1 MLFICV
7 MSGTL
12 QELEVVCFQSQHL
25 RFGINFAAHT
35 EFKIGEKSTSLR
47 VFQIMHRNKQAH
59 VQLSV
64 HNK

>member
-1 MLFICV
+1 MCEK
-7 MSGTL
+7 L
-12 QELEVVCFQSQHL
+12 QELEVFCFQSQHF
-25 RFGINFAAHT
+25 RFGVNFAAHT
-35 EFKIGEKSTSLR
+35 EFKNGENSTSLR